1 MMVTMRKLLPMKEI
15 IAMDGTRNES
25 VKDPTW
31 FIPPIVVPGLL
42 IALLIAT
49 VAYHAYS

>member
-1 MMVTMRKLLPMKEI
+1 
-15 IAMDGTRNES
+15 MDPIRTES

-31 FIPPIVVPGLL
+31 FIPPIVIPGLM

-49 VAYHAYS
+49 IVYHAYA